1 MWQDLTQREKF
12 DLIRDYIRQGY
23 NDLDDIMSAYNGS
36 QINEYRDGGYS
47 PSKAIRN
54 RIAAWEGSS
63 MYAPAPD
70 TGKVNNSFENEAAAF
85 WSVLPKDIRGKMTQ
99 DMLDAL
105 YSTSY
110 NIGAGN
116 FKKRVVPA
124 LIKLYNG
131 TGSVDEVKRSMYG
144 TKDSDPKLPGLRKRR
159 EIERQLFEKAWNASY
174 NGGFKTGMEDV
185 TWEDVQARKQM
196 ISTGMANNVIS
207 LMSDEDNAAYFN
219 QLLDNTQIDFGE
231 PSVQKK
237 TDPFS
242 FMDTENAA
250 QGMEMLQAY
259 NNIMN
264 TDFSANSTQQQAPQT
279 DGYMIYLG

>member
-23 NDLDDIMSAYNGS
+23 NDLDDIMSAYNADVVNKYGYGGPKGFIDLARQRGHKIRITSGYRPGARTKSGHASNHSKKVAGGS
-36 QINEYRDGGYS
+36 GAYDFAFQDGNFEEGLA
-47 PSKAIRN
+47 AIYN
-54 RIAAWEGSS
+54 DPVLVDYLYKNGLGLLEETSS
-63 MYAPAPD
+63 SVMGKTGAMGKHIHLGPD
-70 TGKVNNSFENEAAAF
+70 TWARQMRDN
-85 WSVLPKDIRGKMTQ
+85 
-99 DMLDAL
+99 
-105 YSTSY
+105 
-110 NIGAGN
+110 
-116 FKKRVVPA
+116 RV
-124 LIKLYNG
+124 K
-131 TGSVDEVKRSMYG
+131 MYG
-144 TKDSDPKLPGLRKRR
+144 TRHSM
-159 EIERQLFEKAWNASY
+159 S
-174 NGGFKTGMEDV
+174 DV
-185 TWEDVQARKQM
+185 TWQDVQAHRQAT
-196 ISTGMANNVIS
+196 SGNTVTP
-207 LMSDEDNAAYFN
+207 MSDEDNAAYFN